1 MRPPLSE
8 GQVVGQRR
16 RAIFQSNRAT
26 PVACDFHQPC
36 LVLFRRGAERIIG
49 RAEPARVTSDH
60 DQRRCAFGI
69 GRREQRAH
77 RAALRIAEQR
87 SPLRSNGV
95 QHGAHVVHALFERR
109 DVDHPIGKSIW
120 PADLQLMRAKMTRFR
135 SPIASDWTQAGRDW
149 KPPAR
154 PGLAPVASPPAV
166 WRSADYRCCSA
177 TIRSRSCR
185 SGNDPA
191 PPGSSP

>member
-1 MRPPLSE
+1 M
-8 GQVVGQRR
+8 
-16 RAIFQSNRAT
+16 
-26 PVACDFHQPC
+26 
-36 LVLFRRGAERIIG
+36 LFRRGAERIIG

-109 DVDHPIGKSIW
+109 DVDHPIGKSG
-120 PADLQLMRAKMTRFR
+120 AALVEQDQASKGRQLAKKSRE
-135 SPIASDWTQAGRDW
+135 
-149 KPPAR
+149 
-154 PGLAPVASPPAV
+154 
-166 WRSADYRCCSA
+166 
-177 TIRSRSCR
+177 IRLLPKYLNV
-185 SGNDPA
+185 GDPA
-191 PPGSSP
+191 GHQHEVKWAVANNLIRNVDAAT